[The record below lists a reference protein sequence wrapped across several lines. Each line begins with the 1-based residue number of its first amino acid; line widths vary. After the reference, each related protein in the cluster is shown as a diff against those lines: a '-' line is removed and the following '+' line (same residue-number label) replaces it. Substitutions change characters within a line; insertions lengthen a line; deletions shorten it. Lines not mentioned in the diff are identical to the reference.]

1 MRRFQRVQLST
12 LLSRL
17 REAPRW
23 LIVVAG
29 PRQTGKTTLVRQALD
44 QIDIQ
49 HRYLSIDEPEPTA
62 HTLTSTLP
70 SDDPEEAAPI
80 SDVRDTAWLIRHW
93 ERARRDASRSERGFV
108 LVFDEIQKI
117 PNWSETVKGLWDA
130 DRHDGCPLHVVVLGS
145 APLLMQRGLTESMLG
160 RFETIRLPHWSFAE
174 MSEAFGFDLDRYIYF
189 GGYPGAA
196 SLVREQG
203 RWREYILGSIIEP
216 NIERDILAM
225 ERVDKPA
232 LLKRLFEFGAEMSG
246 QILAYDKMLGQIQ
259 DAGNTTT
266 LARYL
271 DLLSKAGLLAG
282 MAKYAGGV
290 YRRRASSP
298 KLNVLNTA
306 LMSVHSVTRLKRRKR
321 IEASGDDWLK
331 APLVHTCSMRE
342 RRMYDCIIGVEVPL
356 RWISS
361 WSTDGNSWR
370 WKSKADRAEG
380 IRPGWRNLQRASHP
394 RVPYLWVRAV
404 FQLRNFYRHLS
415 WIGSRN
421 HDRFCSTHMHGIP
434 GRRPSQGKR

>member
-1 MRRFQRVQLST
+1 MSRFQRAQISI

-17 REAPRW
+17 REVPKW

-29 PRQTGKTTLVRQALD
+29 PRQVGKTFLVLQALK
-44 QIDIQ
+44 QIDLPW
-49 HRYLSIDEPEPTA
+49 RYLSVDEPKSTA
-62 HTLTSTLP
+62 LETPWSSLVGTWEDQAYPWDSSTTLP
-70 SDDPEEAAPI
+70 SDDPEEAVPI
-80 SDVRDTAWLIRHW
+80 SDVRDTAWLIRQW
-93 ERARRDASRSERGFV
+93 ERARRDASRSEQGFV

-130 DRHDGCPLHVVVLGS
+130 DRRDGCPLHVVVLGS
-145 APLLMQRGLTESMLG
+145 APLLMQRGLTESMQG

-174 MSEAFGFDLDRYIYF
+174 MSEAFGFDLDHYIYF
-189 GGYPGAA
+189 GGYPAAA

-232 LLKRLFEFGAEMSG
+232 LLKRLFEFGAEISG

-271 DLLSKAGLLAG
+271 DLLSKAGLLMG
-282 MAKYAGGV
+282 LGKYAGGV
-290 YRRRASSP
+290 YRRKASSP

-306 LMSVHSVTRLKRRKR
+306 LMSVHSGYTFE
-321 IEASGDDWLK
+321 EA
-331 APLVHTCSMRE
+331 
-342 RRMYDCIIGVEVPL
+342 
-356 RWISS
+356 
-361 WSTDGNSWR
+361 
-370 WKSKADRAEG
+370 KADRSFWGRLVESAVGAHLFNTGTPEVRLHYWRERSLEVDFVLEHGRKLVALEVKSGPRRGNPAGLEEFATRFSPKSSLLVGEGGITIAE
-380 IRPGWRNLQRASHP
+380 
-394 RVPYLWVRAV
+394 
-404 FQLRNFYRHLS
+404 FLS
-415 WIGSRN
+415 TPAMDWFKQS
-421 HDRFCSTHMHGIP
+421 
-434 GRRPSQGKR
+434 

>member
-1 MRRFQRVQLST
+1 MSNFYRVQLST

-17 REAPRW
+17 REDPKW

-29 PRQTGKTTLVRQALD
+29 PRQVGKTTLVLQALK
-44 QIDIQ
+44 QIDLPY
-49 HRYLSIDEPEPTA
+49 RYLPVDKPKSTA
-62 HTLTSTLP
+62 LETPWSSLVGTWEDQDYPWDPSTTLP
-70 SDDPEEAAPI
+70 SDDPEEAVPI
-80 SDVRDTAWLIRHW
+80 SDVRDTAWLIRQW

-130 DRHDGCPLHVVVLGS
+130 DRRDDCPLHVVVLGS

-160 RFETIRLPHWSFAE
+160 RFETIRLPHWSFTE
-174 MSEAFGFDLDRYIYF
+174 MSEAFGFDLDRYVYF

-196 SLVREQG
+196 SLIQEQG
-203 RWREYILGSIIEP
+203 RWREYILGSLIEP

-282 MAKYAGGV
+282 LTKYAGGA

-306 LMSVHSVTRLKRRKR
+306 LMSVHSGYTFE
-321 IEASGDDWLK
+321 EA
-331 APLVHTCSMRE
+331 
-342 RRMYDCIIGVEVPL
+342 
-356 RWISS
+356 
-361 WSTDGNSWR
+361 
-370 WKSKADRAEG
+370 KADRSFWGRLVESAVGAHLFNTRTPEVRLHYWREG
-380 IRPGWRNLQRASHP
+380 SLEVDFVLEHGQKLVALEVKS
-394 RVPYLWVRAV
+394 
-404 FQLRNFYRHLS
+404 
-415 WIGSRN
+415 GSRRGN
-421 HDRFCSTHMHGIP
+421 TAGLEEFATRFSPKSSLLVGEGGIP
-434 GRRPSQGKR
+434 IAEFLSTPAMDWFKQS